1 MFNIEGVELN
11 EDDLEYV
18 KDEAT
23 LFASGG
29 RNIEFFVFA
38 VTKSIIFMI
47 GEDFDSNST
56 FSEYNMVKE
65 LGEGGFGKVLLGVH
79 RKTNEKV
86 AIKIIKTNL
95 IGRIILSFD
104 C

>member
-1 MFNIEGVELN
+1 MTPPCLPLEVE
-11 EDDLEYV
+11 
-18 KDEAT
+18 
-23 LFASGG
+23 
-29 RNIEFFVFA
+29 IIQFFVRLFCYP
-38 VTKSIIFMI
+38 KIFLI

-56 FSEYNMVKE
+56 FSEYNMIKE

-95 IGRIILSFD
+95 IGRIIISFD
-104 C
+104 GI